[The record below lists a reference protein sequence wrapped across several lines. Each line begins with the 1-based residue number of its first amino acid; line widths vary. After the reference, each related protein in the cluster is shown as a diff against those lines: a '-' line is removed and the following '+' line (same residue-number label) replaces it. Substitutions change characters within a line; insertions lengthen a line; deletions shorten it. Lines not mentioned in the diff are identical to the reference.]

1 MFRIGLSSSAF
12 LASSPDEVV
21 ARAKTLGFEGV
32 EWAGAPHL
40 GAGDQAAAERVM
52 LATLK
57 SGLTVVSYSPLYRV
71 VPGGG
76 RGISFEA
83 LLGTARAIYAPVIR
97 VYAEE
102 QSKSSPANDRKAFV
116 DELRRLGDLAGEH
129 GITMALSP
137 NPRSVLGGLREA
149 VSAVEE
155 AAHPFV
161 RIAWEPVPDDPQ
173 GYDLEILEAAP
184 ELFSILRPRAVDKDG
199 KSVGLESDSS
209 YWARIIGAF
218 SAKPGPRD
226 IGRFVLLGGI
236 GDCRDETLSADMA
249 FARRAAS
256 TPQVM
261 DRG

>member
-21 ARAKTLGFEGV
+21 ARAKSLGFEGV

-40 GAGDQAAAERVM
+40 GAGDRAAAERVM
-52 LATLK
+52 LATLR

-83 LLGTARAIYAPVIR
+83 LLDTARAIYAPVIR

-102 QSKSSPANDRKAFV
+102 LSKSSPAFDREAFV
-116 DELRRLGDLAGEH
+116 EELRRLGDSAGGH

-149 VSAVEE
+149 VSVVEE

-161 RIAWEPVPDDPQ
+161 RLAWEPPPDEAHA
-173 GYDLEILEAAP
+173 YDLEVLEASP
-184 ELFSILRPRAVDKDG
+184 ELFSILRPRAVDREG
-199 KSVGLESDSS
+199 RSVALDSDPG

-236 GDCRDETLSADMA
+236 GDCRDETLSADIA
-249 FARRAAS
+249 FARKAAAP
-256 TPQVM
+256 PQVM
-261 DRG
+261 ERG